1 MIKKKKKKRVVSPA
15 YIRTNICVCLSGG
28 RIIRVSGQHLD
39 VVQEPC
45 IRVTLTPLEP
55 HSQRRRR
62 RSSVDYSL
70 LRRARRI
77 VPEPNCPEDSLCVVK
92 QVEFTQVSLC
102 LCFLTA
108 LNILSN
114 SHMSVIVK
122 HFVSSCPVPDQVEE
136 QCTVNSSTLILC
148 PTPEVGP
155 EALRAAVSVHFLLD
169 NLHFEFEA
177 VSGSPFSYEPNPVL
191 HSLNQ
196 HDPSKPLR
204 HKPGSIISV
213 EVSPLSTVY

>member
-1 MIKKKKKKRVVSPA
+1 M
-15 YIRTNICVCLSGG
+15 
-28 RIIRVSGQHLD
+28 
-39 VVQEPC
+39 
-45 IRVTLTPLEP
+45 TLTPLEP
-55 HSQRRRR
+55 HSQKRKKK

-108 LNILSN
+108 LNKLS
-114 SHMSVIVK
+114 SIHLSVIVTQL
-122 HFVSSCPVPDQVEE
+122 VSLCLVPDQLEE
-136 QCTVNSSTLILC
+136 RCTVNSSTLILC

-155 EALRAAVSVHFLLD
+155 EALRAAVSVLFLLD
-169 NLHFEFEA
+169 NLHFEFET

-196 HDPSKPLR
+196 HDPSKPFR

-213 EVSPLSTVY
+213 EVN

>member
-1 MIKKKKKKRVVSPA
+1 M
-15 YIRTNICVCLSGG
+15 
-28 RIIRVSGQHLD
+28 
-39 VVQEPC
+39 
-45 IRVTLTPLEP
+45 TLTPLEP
-55 HSQRRRR
+55 HSQKRKKK

-102 LCFLTA
+102 LLTNN
-108 LNILSN
+108 LFNI
-114 SHMSVIVK
+114 HMSVIRAQFF
-122 HFVSSCPVPDQVEE
+122 HLVSSCPVPDQLEE
-136 QCTVNSSTLILC
+136 RCTVNSSTLILC

-155 EALRAAVSVHFLLD
+155 EALRAAVSVLFLLD
-169 NLHFEFEA
+169 NLHFEFET

-196 HDPSKPLR
+196 HDPSKPFR

-213 EVSPLSTVY
+213 EVSPFSPVY